1 MNYLTYQSQTQVIS
15 DMKRDLLF
23 HIIQALK
30 EERITLQ
37 DAQYESQAFLRVLH
51 TKTLQELF
59 QKMKKLSEMYWEIR
73 TVFIKHANEYYER
86 QKQQAL
92 QLANEYI
99 QSLQLQQAVTVL
111 KEATHNG

>member
-1 MNYLTYQSQTQVIS
+1 MNYLTYPSQTQVMS

-30 EERITLQ
+30 EKRITMQ
-37 DAQYESQAFLRVLH
+37 DAQYESQAFLHVLPAQ
-51 TKTLQELF
+51 TLHELF

-92 QLANEYI
+92 QLAREYI

-111 KEATHNG
+111 KEATYHG